1 MNEKVINHDS
11 LTSFE
16 GNKINN
22 LYGGGGGGGNSGG
35 GGGSTN
41 YINGGNANEN
51 ISWLWKQPIFQ
62 ELKEVA
68 DEIKNNSWSEIFTK
82 CRGSRK
88 LVLLVVFIAL
98 FFDNMLLTTVGKC
111 IT

>member
-22 LYGGGGGGGNSGG
+22 LYGGGGGGGD
-35 GGGSTN
+35 GSTN
-41 YINGGNANEN
+41 YINGGNSNEN
-51 ISWLWKQPIFQ
+51 INWLWKQPFFQ

-98 FFDNMLLTTVGKC
+98 FFDNMLLTTVGKY